1 MFAEKLLHSIVRG
14 DVYIL
19 IAAVVT
25 ALVLALMLWVAR
37 KNAKRTVRWRIVNNV
52 DFSLDINKTLTVAY
66 SLFTTLISLFPL
78 LGMFGTV
85 VALLGLDLSAG
96 ELDAVKGS
104 FFDALTSTAWGII
117 FSVVFKLVHAF
128 VADFIERQ
136 IADSA
141 SVAALPAAGGEK
153 KKK

>member
-1 MFAEKLLHSIVRG
+1 MFVSKLLYSIVHN

-19 IAAVVT
+19 ITAIVT
-25 ALVLALMLWVAR
+25 AVLLAFALWVAK
-37 KNAKRTVRWRIVNNV
+37 KNTKRDAEWRIKNNV
-52 DFSLDINKTLTVAY
+52 DFSLDINNTLTVSY

-96 ELDAVKGS
+96 ELEGVKGS

-117 FSVVFKLVHAF
+117 FSVVFKIVHSL
-128 VADFIERQ
+128 VADFIEKQ
-136 IADSA
+136 IALSA
-141 SVAALPAAGGEK
+141 EVAELPPEEPK
-153 KKK
+153 KKRP